1 MVKIKVKIIG
11 RKVHDVG
18 YRPFL
23 VAMADEF
30 DLDGFGV
37 RNIGA
42 DDQQAVL
49 IKAEGDEESL
59 QDFRAAIEKR
69 LPEGADVSSVE
80 CEPFDGRV
88 PSIERT
94 AITNMN
100 FQLAKGISVLTRMD
114 GALTRMDGTLTKV
127 DGTLT
132 KVDGTLTRMDGTLE
146 RMDSTLT
153 KVDGTLTRMDKKMD
167 QMLDKQD
174 QTLDEIAGLRED
186 LKSSLGERLLHVE
199 KDVRTIKSKMGLR

>member
-1 MVKIKVKIIG
+1 MARIKLKITG

-23 VAMADEF
+23 IAMADEF
-30 DLDGFGV
+30 ELDGFGV

-42 DDQQAVL
+42 KDQQGVL
-49 IKAEGDEESL
+49 IKAEGDEESI
-59 QDFRAAIEKR
+59 QDFLAAIEKR
-69 LPEGADVSSVE
+69 RPEGSDVSSME
-80 CEPFDGRV
+80 CEHFDGRV

-114 GALTRMDGTLTKV
+114 G
-127 DGTLT
+127 
-132 KVDGTLTRMDGTLE
+132 
-146 RMDSTLT
+146 
-153 KVDGTLTRMDKKMD
+153 TLTRMDKKMD
-167 QMLDKQD
+167 KMLDNQD

-186 LKSSLGERLLHVE
+186 LKSSLEDRLIHVE